1 VLLKCKYEQYQNKL
15 RKKQVI
21 IIEKY
26 TLHSRCILN
35 LKKYCKFLLHDFII
49 LLVKGLVEKN
59 NKGVNDD

>member
-1 VLLKCKYEQYQNKL
+1 M
-15 RKKQVI
+15 
-21 IIEKY
+21 
-26 TLHSRCILN
+26 LN